1 MVRMVRTEASPGP
14 GVCHASVTQP
24 DTGRDTG
31 TDRKLK
37 WSQMVID
44 QTAVTNLMDINL
56 TGRVI
61 KVTEMATK
69 VTEGDIG
76 VMERELNRDGTDT
89 TVPAGSPPSM
99 RWIGW
104 RGGGTSP
111 MGTSGT

>member
-1 MVRMVRTEASPGP
+1 MARMPWIEARQEEE
-14 GVCHASVTQP
+14 VCHVSVMP
-24 DTGRDTG
+24 RDTGRDTD

-69 VTEGDIG
+69 VTEEDIG
-76 VMERELNRDGTDT
+76 VTERELNREGTDT
-89 TVPAGSPPSM
+89 TVPAGNLQSM
-99 RWIGW
+99 RWTGW
-104 RGGGTSP
+104 LAEDISP
-111 MGTSGT
+111 MGITDT

>member
-1 MVRMVRTEASPGP
+1 MARILGTAVTPGP
-14 GVCHASVTQP
+14 EVCHDSVTPP
-24 DTGRDTG
+24 DTGRGTD

-69 VTEGDIG
+69 VTEEDIG
-76 VMERELNRDGTDT
+76 VTERELNREGTDT
-89 TVPAGSPPSM
+89 TVPAGNLQSM
-99 RWIGW
+99 RWTGW
-104 RGGGTSP
+104 LAEDISP
-111 MGTSGT
+111 MGITDT

>member
-1 MVRMVRTEASPGP
+1 MPWIEARQEEE
-14 GVCHASVTQP
+14 VCHVSVMP
-24 DTGRDTG
+24 RDTGRDTG

-69 VTEGDIG
+69 VTEEDIG
-76 VMERELNRDGTDT
+76 VTERELNREGTDT
-89 TVPAGSPPSM
+89 TVPAGNLQSM
-99 RWIGW
+99 RWTGW
-104 RGGGTSP
+104 LAEDISP
-111 MGTSGT
+111 MGITDT

>member
-1 MVRMVRTEASPGP
+1 MVRTEARPGP
-14 GVCHASVTQP
+14 GACHASVTP
-24 DTGRDTG
+24 PGTGRDTG

-76 VMERELNRDGTDT
+76 VMERELNREGTDT
-89 TVPAGSPPSM
+89 TVPAGNLPSM
-99 RWIGW
+99 RWTDW
-104 RGGGTSP
+104 LGGDINP
-111 MGTSGT
+111 MGIRG